1 MSRIGKLPV
10 ALPSGVT
17 ATIEGQNVAI
27 KGPKGALSAIMVDDV
42 VAVLNDGEISITPR
56 DETKRS
62 RSMWGTYRTVVANMV
77 EGVSTGYTKTL
88 EINGVGYR
96 AQLQGRTIKLALGFS
111 HDVNYPLPEG
121 IDAAIAKP
129 TEIVLSGIDKQ
140 KIGQTAAEI
149 RRFRPPEPFKGK
161 GVKYAGEHIFR
172 KEGKKK

>member
-140 KIGQTAAEI
+140 KVGQTAAEI
-149 RRFRPPEPFKGK
+149 RRFRPP
-161 GVKYAGEHIFR
+161 
-172 KEGKKK
+172 